1 MVYAAVVV
9 SGSQKGDNFLV
20 DRVFTGPFN
29 ITAVSQYCGRSW
41 AEEPEQWT
49 GYRRFIFFFSPRLAL
64 CACFAHGVP
73 VMQASNGEEDDKKI
87 PRTLSAVN
95 KRQRRGYSDHKH
107 VQRQRQNTAITMQT
121 KPMKR
126 GNTDCRL
133 ADRKFTVKIMF
144 FDATIGS
151 KNYTICKIQLRNIFP
166 TD

>member
-1 MVYAAVVV
+1 MDWLQALYF
-9 SGSQKGDNFLV
+9 FLLLSS
-20 DRVFTGPFN
+20 RTLRLFRASRK
-29 ITAVSQYCGRSW
+29 I
-41 AEEPEQWT
+41 
-49 GYRRFIFFFSPRLAL
+49 PRLPRL
-64 CACFAHGVP
+64 AHGVP
-73 VMQASNGEEDDKKI
+73 VMQASNGEEDDKKK

-166 TD
+166 TDWGQPINLFNTPWATMGFTV